1 MLSAEEILRETK
13 VVVSPDTFNLVALD
27 RKDFA
32 RLLENAELSPR
43 MTSPFLILMDAYE
56 VTMMLDETD
65 FGTMRHALR
74 DARIERGFRMLS
86 FDTALDFELVGF
98 IAIVARILAEADV
111 PIIPLSG
118 YSRDHVLIKQ
128 GDLSRALKAMSGH
141 VAELC

>member
-65 FGTMRHALR
+65 LRTMRHALR